1 MVDSGWGRLIA
12 GLDLDTN
19 WFPEGLALGVLIVN
33 DMACIGD
40 VVLRGR
46 ALALNWIVV
55 RVNFGRRTLEARR
68 FHRV

>member
-19 WFPEGLALGVLIVN
+19 WFTEGLALGVLIVN

-46 ALALNWIVV
+46 ALALD
-55 RVNFGRRTLEARR
+55 
-68 FHRV
+68 